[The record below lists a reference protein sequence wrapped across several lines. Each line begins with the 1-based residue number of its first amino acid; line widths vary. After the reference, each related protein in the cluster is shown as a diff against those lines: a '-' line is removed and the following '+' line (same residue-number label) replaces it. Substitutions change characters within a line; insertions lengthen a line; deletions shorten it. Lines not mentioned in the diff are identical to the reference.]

1 MNIKIAHLYY
11 DLMNLY
17 GDSGN
22 VKALKFYL
30 EKQGVKVSVKLL
42 SIDDEFCLDDYD
54 IIYIGSGTE
63 NNQKMVLNHLLKY
76 RTKIDEL
83 IENNKFFLITGNAF
97 ELFGKEI
104 TDMND
109 STYKAL
115 NIFDYTS
122 KQEKKRKVDEALFK
136 CSLIDDY
143 VIGFQNQSGMACGNF
158 NLFEVI
164 KGIGSN
170 IDNKVEGL
178 HYKNFYGTY
187 LIGPILVR
195 NPKFLNYFIRELIS
209 SKNPKFKFKKVN
221 QTFEKKAFENVVK
234 KSVI

>member
-54 IIYIGSGTE
+54 IIYMGSGTE

-122 KQEKKRKVDEALFK
+122 KQEKKRKVDETLFK

-143 VIGFQNQSGMACGNF
+143 IIGFQNQSGMASGNF

-170 IDNKVEGL
+170 IDSKVEGL

-221 QTFEKKAFENVVK
+221 QNFEKKAFENVVK

>member
-30 EKQGVKVSVKLL
+30 ERQGVKVSVKLL
-42 SIDDEFCLDDYD
+42 SIDDELNLDDYD
-54 IIYIGSGTE
+54 VIYIGSGTE
-63 NNQKMVLNHLLKY
+63 NNQKMVLNHLLRY
-76 RTKIDEL
+76 RSKIDEL
-83 IENNKFFLITGNAF
+83 IENNKFFLITGNAL

-104 TDMND
+104 TDMNN

-136 CSLIDDY
+136 CPLINDY
-143 VIGFQNQSGMACGNF
+143 VIGFQNQSGVMNGNF

-164 KGIGSN
+164 KGIGSSEN
-170 IDNKVEGL
+170 SKFEGIK
-178 HYKNFYGTY
+178 HKNFYGTY
-187 LIGPILVR
+187 LIGPLLVR
-195 NPKFLNYFIRELIS
+195 NPKFLNYFIKELIG
-209 SKNPKFKFKKVN
+209 SKNPKFKLKKVN
-221 QTFEKKAFENVVK
+221 QKFEIKAYDNVVT
-234 KSVI
+234 KSLN